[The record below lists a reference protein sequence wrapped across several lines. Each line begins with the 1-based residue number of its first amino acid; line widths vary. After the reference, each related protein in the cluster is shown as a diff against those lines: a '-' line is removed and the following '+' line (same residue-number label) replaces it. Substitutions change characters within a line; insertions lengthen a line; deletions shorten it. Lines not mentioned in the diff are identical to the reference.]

1 MGAHVIHATPR
12 RSPVVRTRLP
22 VTNWAA
28 TWAAA
33 LATVAALGGLSACGT
48 ELSPDVHPGRAAVI
62 EDGDDVTFD
71 QVDELAGRL
80 CTWQEPVLKQNKV
93 VWPMA
98 YVRSIAVDTLVVD
111 QLVRR
116 FGEDRGYDTQVAET
130 YAKDRAVEQL
140 TDPNDTSAKPDPNAL
155 EYVTYVEL
163 QRTIEKAAGA
173 QELGSTASEDEA
185 QTKGAELFRD
195 FRKDV
200 DVDIDPRFGTIDPV
214 TFAFTAPVGSLSVP
228 VGDTLADAADAGA
241 FDQEYAGSLPPA
253 QRCG

>member
-22 VTNWAA
+22 
-28 TWAAA
+28 AAA
-33 LATVAALGGLSACGT
+33 LAAVAALGGLSGCGT

-62 EDGDDVTFD
+62 EGGDDVTFE

-80 CTWQEPVLKQNKV
+80 CAWQEPVLEQNNV
-93 VWPMA
+93 VWPMS
-98 YVRSIAVDTLVVD
+98 YVRSVALDTLVVD

-116 FGEDRGYDTQVAET
+116 FGEDRGYDTRVAQH
-130 YAKDRAVEQL
+130 YAKDLAVQQL
-140 TDPNDTSAKPDPNAL
+140 TDPNDPSATPDPSAV
-155 EYVTYVEL
+155 EYFTYVEL
-163 QRTIEKAAGA
+163 QHAIEKAAGA

-185 QTKGAELFRD
+185 QAKGAKLFRD

-228 VGDTLADAADAGA
+228 VGDSLADAADAGS